1 MAVLKAYLV
10 QNGFP
15 AKGPEAATLAEVVG
29 KREALVA
36 NLLDVRHSRRP
47 YIQQIGDG
55 VSEC

>member
-55 VSEC
+55 VSE